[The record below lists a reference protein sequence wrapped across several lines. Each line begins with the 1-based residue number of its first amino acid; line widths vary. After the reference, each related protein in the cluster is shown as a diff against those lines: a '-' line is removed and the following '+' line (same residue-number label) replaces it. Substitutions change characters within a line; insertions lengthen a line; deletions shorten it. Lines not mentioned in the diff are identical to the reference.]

1 MALTAGFTKSCTAK
15 TSGVKNVHLVD
26 EAELTSFTLTGE
38 DYTAVVM
45 VGGKVFKKYEFDS
58 GEAEFK
64 ETTNQVNGNGEIL
77 HEIQFF
83 MGRMSA
89 ASRTAAQ
96 EIIDASNCGMIAIV
110 TDNNQIKWA
119 VGYSE
124 NFLKEE
130 PMRLTSGEHTTGKAK
145 TDISGRD
152 VILTSSD
159 NELARVFTA
168 TIPV

>member
-1 MALTAGFTKSCTAK
+1 MALTAGYTKSCTAK
-15 TSGVKNVHLVD
+15 TSGVKFVHLVD
-26 EAELTSFTLTGE
+26 EAEVTTFGLVGE
-38 DYTAVVM
+38 DYTSVTM
-45 VGGKVFKKYEFDS
+45 VAGKVFKKYEFES
-58 GEAEFK
+58 GEAEYK
-64 ETTNQVNGNGEIL
+64 ETTNQVNGNGEVL
-77 HEIQFF
+77 HELQFF
-83 MGRMSA
+83 LGRMSGD
-89 ASRTAAQ
+89 SRTAVQ

-110 TDNNQIKWA
+110 TDNNGVQWTA
-119 VGYSE
+119 GYSE

-130 PMRLTSGEHTTGKAK
+130 PLRLTSGEHTTGKAK